1 MKKIILILASLLL
14 ASPSPALA
22 AASARWVLLVN
33 QAELEQPEPCRAAI
47 VEPEAVEASLSKI
60 FPAYNVEC
68 FVTPVSPSLAVVRC
82 SGDDGD
88 DASFSNAAFF
98 FASKSACDAKF
109 ASESASFKAAVR
121 ELEQKALCTLA
132 DKVRNRMG
140 CE

>member
-1 MKKIILILASLLL
+1 MKTLILILASLLL

-22 AASARWVLLVN
+22 ASPARWVLLD